1 MMEGL
6 IRLLHEE
13 KHSLVVANGDVR
25 TFDRRGVFDLYD
37 LLRDEPEFLKGAS
50 IADKVVGKG
59 AAALMILGDVR
70 ELHADVISKP
80 ALDLLEKSNKVK
92 TACGLMVPYIKDR
105 SGQGMCPI
113 ETLCME
119 CKEAEECLPFIKSF
133 VEEHKNNA
141 PTFKQK

>member
-13 KHSLVVANGDVR
+13 KHSLVVANGDIR

-37 LLRDEPEFLKGAS
+37 LLQDEPEFLKGAS

-92 TACGLMVPYIKDR
+92 TTCSLMVPYIKDR